1 MESFQQ
7 KSAEAQNRFETL
19 LKSCMATASQ
29 FLCFQRSQWTLNKHL
44 ITAKREEIQQ
54 KTVEHEAELQN
65 WTPAEIK
72 SSHVNTMLS
81 HPLTSSAFPI
91 LLFKPTTT
99 YSLSSMFVFLFLQF
113 SFSLPP
119 LSSSHHPLCHPSHV
133 LIQRLFMGWTN
144 LLRTF
149 LK

>member
-65 WTPAEIK
+65 
-72 SSHVNTMLS
+72 
-81 HPLTSSAFPI
+81 
-91 LLFKPTTT
+91 
-99 YSLSSMFVFLFLQF
+99 
-113 SFSLPP
+113 
-119 LSSSHHPLCHPSHV
+119 
-133 LIQRLFMGWTN
+133 
-144 LLRTF
+144 
-149 LK
+149 